1 MINPWIEAMRPRTL
15 PVSVAGVLAGTACG
29 IFYGHFDLR
38 PAVCCLLF
46 ALLAQIASNFA
57 NEYFDFRNGL
67 DRKGREGFRRGVT
80 EGDIS
85 PKAMRN
91 ATFLTLAA
99 AAVPGC
105 CLIFWGGWW
114 LVAIGLIIGIFA
126 LAYSAGPYPLSH
138 HGLGD
143 IAVVIFFGLVP
154 VGFTAWLM
162 TGDTDVVPMASAVG
176 AGAGLLAANVLI
188 VNNYRDMEDD
198 RVVGK
203 HTTVVIFGRGVM
215 AHVYLMDGV
224 AGLLLMC
231 APVFY
236 TRPWWIAPLL
246 TLPLA
251 IKGWKAIMNHEG
263 AELNADLKRTAQ
275 TLLLAT
281 LILLAESVVNLYL
294 PPTPVH

>member
-1 MINPWIEAMRPRTL
+1 MRPRTL
-15 PVSVAGVLAGTACG
+15 PVSVAGVLAGMACG
-29 IFYGHFDLR
+29 IFYGDFDIR
-38 PAVCCLLF
+38 PAILCMLF

-57 NEYFDFRNGL
+57 NEYFDYRNGF

-80 EGDIS
+80 EGDIR
-85 PKAMRN
+85 PGAMRN

-114 LVAIGLIIGIFA
+114 LVAVGLLVGIFA

-162 TGDTDVVPMASAVG
+162 TSATAIIPMASLIGTGV
-176 AGAGLLAANVLI
+176 GLLAANVLI
-188 VNNYRDMEDD
+188 VNNYRDIADD
-198 RVVGK
+198 KQVGK
-203 HTTVVIFGRGVM
+203 HTTVVIFGREVM
-215 AHVYLMDGV
+215 SHVYLMDAV
-224 AGLLLMC
+224 AGLLLLC
-231 APVFY
+231 APVFW
-236 TRPWWIAPLL
+236 TRPYWLAPLL
-246 TLPLA
+246 IMPLA
-251 IKGWKAIMNHEG
+251 VNVWNGMRNHEG
-263 AELNADLKRTAQ
+263 ARLNNDLKRTAQ

-281 LILLAESVVNLYL
+281 FILLAEAIVSATCLNS
-294 PPTPVH
+294 